1 MDDYLLTVYL
11 EQAKRECEEAFR
23 LIDQLNRSV
32 QEADVT
38 AVMSSAQSLV
48 QRAAAVS
55 RLFWP
60 PGPRDKTARARCD
73 RRGLA
78 LRQATALNGI
88 QDHPV
93 KTRALRDHIEHFDER
108 LDDWAEQS
116 QNRNIII
123 NYVGPRSGI
132 GGDAIGDRDIVHHY
146 DPSAKI
152 YAFRGEKFDLQALAH
167 GLHDIYERADRRIK
181 EIRQASMTKP

>member
-11 EQAKRECEEAFR
+11 QHAKSECEEAFR

-32 QEADVT
+32 QGGDVA

-60 PGPRDKTARARCD
+60 PGPRDKAARARCD

-78 LRQATALNGI
+78 LQQATALNGV

-93 KTRALRDHIEHFDER
+93 RARALRNHIEHFDER

-116 QNRNIII
+116 QNRNIIFH
-123 NYVGPRSGI
+123 YVGPRSGI
-132 GGDAIGDRDIVHHY
+132 AGDGIGDGDIVHHY
-146 DPSAKI
+146 DPSAKV
-152 YAFRGEKFDLQALAH
+152 YAFRGEKFDIQALAH
-167 GLHDIYERADRRIK
+167 GLRDIYERADRRIE
-181 EIRQASMTKP
+181 EIRRASMARR